1 MTIGEALAEAGGI
14 FNKKRMEAPVRE
26 AGVLLAFV
34 LNVDISWIYAHS
46 LDVLSPEKTAKYRE
60 LVQKR
65 SEGMPFQYIS
75 NNQEFMSLNFH
86 VTRDC
91 LIPRADTEVLVETAL
106 AWLKRK
112 SPAEANV
119 LDIGTGSGAIAV
131 SLAFH
136 GGNIRIDALELSPNA
151 LKLAVENARKHNVDN
166 RIRFIQADF
175 FHWEADEPYSLV
187 LSNPPYIPHG
197 DLKNLMPEV
206 GRYEPRVALD
216 GGKDGLVFYRTI
228 AAKTKRLLK
237 PGGAIFVEVGLGQA
251 EYVRQML
258 ESQGLDSEIYQDLSG
273 ISRVVRGEWIV
284 AK

>member
-14 FNKKRMEAPVRE
+14 FGRKRMEAPVRE

-34 LNVDISWIYAHS
+34 LNKDISWLYAHS
-46 LDVLSPEKTAKYRE
+46 TDGLSREEIDKYRE

-75 NNQEFMSLNFH
+75 NNQEFMSLDFH

-91 LIPRADTEVLVETAL
+91 LIPRADTEILVETAL
-106 AWLKRK
+106 TWLHEK
-112 SPAEANV
+112 SPSEASV

-131 SLAFH
+131 SFAFH
-136 GGNIRIDALELSPNA
+136 GGNVMVDALDLSANA
-151 LKLAVENARKHNVDN
+151 LKIASINAKRHNVDD

-175 FHWEADEPYSLV
+175 LHWEADEPYSLV
-187 LSNPPYIPHG
+187 LSNPPYIPHD

-216 GGKDGLVFYRTI
+216 GGKDGLVFYRAI
-228 AAKTKRLLK
+228 AAKIKRLLK
-237 PGGAIFVEVGLGQA
+237 PGGAVFVEVGAGQA
-251 EYVRQML
+251 DFVRKMF
-258 ESQGLDSEIYQDLSG
+258 EAQGFETRIYKDLSG
-273 ISRVVRGEWIV
+273 IKRVVGGSMPG
-284 AK
+284 

>member
-14 FNKKRMEAPVRE
+14 FGRKRMEAPGRE

-34 LNVDISWIYAHS
+34 LNKDISWLYAHS
-46 LDVLSPEKTAKYRE
+46 TDGLSREEIDKYRE

-75 NNQEFMSLNFH
+75 NNQEFMSLDFH

-91 LIPRADTEVLVETAL
+91 LIPRADTEILVETAL
-106 AWLKRK
+106 TWLHEK
-112 SPAEANV
+112 SPSEASV

-131 SLAFH
+131 SFAFH
-136 GGNIRIDALELSPNA
+136 GGNVMVDALDLSANA
-151 LKLAVENARKHNVDN
+151 LKIASINAKRHNVDD

-175 FHWEADEPYSLV
+175 LHWEADEPYSLV
-187 LSNPPYIPHG
+187 LSNPPYIPHD

-216 GGKDGLVFYRTI
+216 GGKDGLVFYRAI
-228 AAKTKRLLK
+228 AAKIKRLLK
-237 PGGAIFVEVGLGQA
+237 PGGAVFVEVGAGQA
-251 EYVRQML
+251 DFVRKMF
-258 ESQGLDSEIYQDLSG
+258 EAQGFETRIYKDLSG
-273 ISRVVRGEWIV
+273 IKRVVGGSMPG
-284 AK
+284 